1 MSSLEVC
8 QSKRRNSPTEE
19 KCRHISR
26 SAAFVIIAAAG
37 ANGSNSNSGNMEHI
51 NLEFLDAERKDPL
64 KLQEAENSGPS
75 PSAKDPQL
83 NAASCDALGGKKVL
97 SCCL

>member
-1 MSSLEVC
+1 M
-8 QSKRRNSPTEE
+8 K
-19 KCRHISR
+19 
-26 SAAFVIIAAAG
+26 
-37 ANGSNSNSGNMEHI
+37 HI

-83 NAASCDALGGKKVL
+83 NAASCDALGEKK
-97 SCCL
+97 CCLVACKEASAVSVHCSAD

>member
-1 MSSLEVC
+1 M
-8 QSKRRNSPTEE
+8 K
-19 KCRHISR
+19 
-26 SAAFVIIAAAG
+26 
-37 ANGSNSNSGNMEHI
+37 HI

-83 NAASCDALGGKKVL
+83 NAASCDALGK
-97 SCCL
+97 CCLVACKEASAVSVHCSAD